1 MRRSAR
7 RACMSIYVRFASARL
22 DVYANIQVHVSS
34 ISLYFNEN
42 LEYTI
47 YSILLLVFKT
57 GIRIKIGPFLT
68 QARTRQKN
76 A

>member
-1 MRRSAR
+1 MFFLEGAFPHYSCSRVCS
-7 RACMSIYVRFASARL
+7 

-47 YSILLLVFKT
+47 YSILLLVVKT
-57 GIRIKIGPFLT
+57 GIRIKIGPLLT
-68 QARTRQKN
+68 QARTRQEN

>member
-1 MRRSAR
+1 MQKAG
-7 RACMSIYVRFASARL
+7 AVGPLVFA
-22 DVYANIQVHVSS
+22 
-34 ISLYFNEN
+34 LYFNDN

-57 GIRIKIGPFLT
+57 GIRINIGPFLT